1 VVRNGNVRS
10 GGNFF
15 DLVVK
20 YIYRSYF
27 NDSIN
32 SIYKVRT
39 PFGFSTFF
47 GFTLAVILGHRVIR
61 LKVL

>member
-10 GGNFF
+10 EGNFF

-47 GFTLAVILGHRVIR
+47 GFILAVILGHRVIR